1 MNTVA
6 LEKQVQIYG
15 IDTGNFY
22 TNREAR
28 LHWKNHKIK
37 LEKRRLKREKEENQ
51 KEINKLA
58 KKLNDINKTS
68 PSCQTNEDELKL
80 SYRIDEL
87 ITRQVD
93 IDEWIK
99 QKNKHIAL
107 AKNDLLT
114 LLANKVKANE
124 DSNGRHHTR
133 ILNEDGLSDSNI
145 ISVFDSMLTRT
156 IGLESDKLTDAFM
169 VIQVY
174 YYDVIKDLIYHG
186 YEYKGER
193 YIFYTASAGQIRQ
206 KKVVFIKENLW
217 NKYEKSLMCG
227 LSLDIINSKG
237 GNNPNKYLAYMALSN
252 SATDEWEEF
261 DIEKTIVIPDF
272 QTDVHGTYD
281 LIDDTDY
288 SITRTN
294 GCVPIAHTDGAGM
307 MLPFAFGKAQKNMM
321 VRLPFVKGLL
331 GVFAFDEFIKEH
343 NCSPIIKDI
352 YGVEHDVLAEK
363 IQVIFTESQ
372 FKMYKYYENW
382 QEYKDNFKK
391 YNCLAGFTN
400 LEEDRIKNAK
410 INYQMLQTML
420 DFEDDDLNSIAQKSV
435 DKLNSLTSS
444 VKNVKEAFG
453 ITPYNNNMTYLQQAI
468 DLYPNLLNDEYL
480 KIRLR
485 DTKNSLIKKYKS
497 GKLEVK
503 GKYTFLLPD
512 FYACCEHWFMGIEVP
527 NGLLED
533 GEVYCSLFRKSSELD
548 CLRSPH
554 LYIEHPVRK
563 NVAYCGSYITDR
575 ERERLDKLDKWF
587 DTKAVYTSS
596 KDLISRILQFDEYIR
611 HAL

>member
-58 KKLNDINKTS
+58 KKLNDIDKTS

-206 KKVVFIKENLW
+206 KKVVFIKESLW

-237 GNNPNKYLAYMALSN
+237 GNNPN
-252 SATDEWEEF
+252 
-261 DIEKTIVIPDF
+261 
-272 QTDVHGTYD
+272 
-281 LIDDTDY
+281 
-288 SITRTN
+288 
-294 GCVPIAHTDGAGM
+294 
-307 MLPFAFGKAQKNMM
+307 
-321 VRLPFVKGLL
+321 
-331 GVFAFDEFIKEH
+331 
-343 NCSPIIKDI
+343 
-352 YGVEHDVLAEK
+352 
-363 IQVIFTESQ
+363 
-372 FKMYKYYENW
+372 
-382 QEYKDNFKK
+382 
-391 YNCLAGFTN
+391 
-400 LEEDRIKNAK
+400 
-410 INYQMLQTML
+410 
-420 DFEDDDLNSIAQKSV
+420 
-435 DKLNSLTSS
+435 
-444 VKNVKEAFG
+444 
-453 ITPYNNNMTYLQQAI
+453 
-468 DLYPNLLNDEYL
+468 
-480 KIRLR
+480 
-485 DTKNSLIKKYKS
+485 
-497 GKLEVK
+497 
-503 GKYTFLLPD
+503 
-512 FYACCEHWFMGIEVP
+512 
-527 NGLLED
+527 
-533 GEVYCSLFRKSSELD
+533 
-548 CLRSPH
+548 
-554 LYIEHPVRK
+554 
-563 NVAYCGSYITDR
+563 
-575 ERERLDKLDKWF
+575 
-587 DTKAVYTSS
+587 
-596 KDLISRILQFDEYIR
+596 
-611 HAL
+611 